1 MSNLRSL
8 LTSGLKKFNRN
19 TKKPSERSD
28 AKSFIEKQKDEAA
41 VDRKDLGLQEVPVH
55 FIVGSVGRYNDFDGQ
70 FRLKTNR
77 KSARYTRIKEA
88 YRLGKKLPP
97 PQLYK
102 IKDEY
107 FVLDG
112 NHRVAAAK
120 TLGHTN
126 IVAHI
131 VEYLPSK
138 DTLANI
144 LYRERTQFHL
154 ISGLPDVIEVTEVG
168 QYEYILNQIRDN
180 QRALSQITGTDM
192 SSEEAAED
200 WYNFIYIPFINILN
214 QHKILDAFPKR
225 TQADLYVY
233 VSYHQWHKNRTDRT
247 YNAELVG
254 LLSSSMEKFRVKVM
268 EQSEHPFPEMRRVTT
283 AFVMISVKP
292 KLENQIIEKL
302 YAFTEVQEIHNVP
315 ADFDI
320 IAKIVLE
327 RDLLSSDSEIVGKF
341 IQEQVRRLPGITWTQ
356 TIIPLSS
363 KVKTPKDRLR

>member
-1 MSNLRSL
+1 MSRLKSL
-8 LTSGLKKFNRN
+8 LTKKLGNFG
-19 TKKPSERSD
+19 RSTQNLPGKD
-28 AKSFIEKQKDEAA
+28 HAKSFVKQQKDEAA
-41 VDRKDLGLQEVPVH
+41 VDRKDLGLRDVPLQN
-55 FIVGSVGRYNDFDGQ
+55 IVGSVGRYHDFDKQ
-70 FRLKTNR
+70 FRLKTDR
-77 KSARYTRIKEA
+77 KSARYQRIKEA
-88 YRLGKKLPP
+88 YRLGKTLPA

-120 TLGHTN
+120 SLGHSS
-126 IVAHI
+126 IMAHI

-144 LYRERTQFHL
+144 LYREKANFHTAT
-154 ISGLPDVIEVTEVG
+154 GLAHVIEVTEVG
-168 QYEYILNQIRDN
+168 QYDYLLDQIKDN
-180 QRALSQITGTDM
+180 QRALSQITGTDI
-192 SSEEAAED
+192 SFEEAAED
-200 WYNFIYIPFINILN
+200 WYEFIYIPFINILI
-214 QHKILDAFPKR
+214 QHQILDAFPKR
-225 TQADLYVY
+225 TQGDLYVY
-233 VSYHQWHKNRTDRT
+233 VSYHQWHKDRTDRT
-247 YNAELVG
+247 YNAELVE
-254 LLSSSMEKFRVKVM
+254 LLCHSMENFRVKVM
-268 EQSEHPFPEMRRVTT
+268 EQSEHPFPELKRMTT

-302 YAFTEVQEIHNVP
+302 YAFNEVQEIHYVT

-327 RDLLSSDSEIVGKF
+327 RDLLSSDSEVIGQFLRNHIRK
-341 IQEQVRRLPGITWTQ
+341 LPGVTWTQ